1 MLKNT
6 ENIASSS
13 LYISLIR
20 KENVTIFVLLAL
32 EFSTVPTTGQ
42 RNFKSSYGLKYNN
55 LKIEISVIIYVLE
68 EYNVSR

>member
-13 LYISLIR
+13 LYIFIIR

-32 EFSTVPTTGQ
+32 EFGTVPTTGQ
-42 RNFKSSYGLKYNN
+42 RNFKSSYGPTYNN
-55 LKIEISVIIYVLE
+55 LKIEIPVIIYVLAE
-68 EYNVSR
+68 CNVSR